1 MMDPVLRQVALRR
14 LWAEGVASGEIARR
28 LGYANDKVVRRLV
41 VKLGLPARR
50 AAWSAEELA
59 LYASLRAADAS
70 AAAIAARLG
79 RSTGAV
85 EGRLERDSMR
95 ETLTAERAALVGLAR
110 RCPCCGTLFR
120 IAGIAEAHEPRCLA
134 CRAAR
139 RRLPAHDWSPCG
151 CAAALCV
158 GL

>member
-1 MMDPVLRQVALRR
+1 MMDPALRQVTLCR

-28 LGYANDKVVRRLV
+28 LGYANDKVVRRLA

-59 LYASLRAADAS
+59 LYASLRAAGAS

-79 RSTGAV
+79 RSIGAV
-85 EGRLERDSMR
+85 EGRLERDALH
-95 ETLTAERAALVGLAR
+95 ETVAAERAALVGLAR
-110 RCPCCGTLFR
+110 RCPCCFTLFR
-120 IAGIAEAHEPRCLA
+120 IAGTAEAHEPRCPS

-139 RRLPAHDWSPCG
+139 RRLPVHDWSPCG
-151 CAAALCV
+151 CAAALCA